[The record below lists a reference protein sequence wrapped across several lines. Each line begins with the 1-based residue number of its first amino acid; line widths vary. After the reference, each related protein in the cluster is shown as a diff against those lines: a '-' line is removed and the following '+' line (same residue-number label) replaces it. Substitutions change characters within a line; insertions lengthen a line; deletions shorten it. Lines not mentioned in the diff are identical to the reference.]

1 MKARTSSCATLSPA
15 ASRIVQRRTQM
26 FVHSYLYY
34 VLDQPIVSDH
44 TWQRWADDL
53 ALMQRNHPKLV
64 VGFFD
69 ADFADWDGS
78 TGMHLPQ
85 YPWVVDRGAQ
95 LLHLHAHPELRAGH
109 GGQVED
115 VEEID
120 ARIERTR
127 QAQMA
132 AARAAGATAALAGKE
147 RKPFGYRKRI
157 ETDAWLEGFDEACPP
172 PACSAPPTQE
182 ACAQMALF

>member
-1 MKARTSSCATLSPA
+1 MKTAGSCATLSPA

-53 ALMQRNHPKLV
+53 TLMQRNHPKLV
-64 VGFFD
+64 TGFYD
-69 ADFADWDGS
+69 EDFADWDGS

-85 YPWVVDRGAQ
+85 YPWVVERGAQ
-95 LLHLHAHPELRAGH
+95 LLRLHGRPELRAGH
-109 GGQVED
+109 GGQAEEAESID
-115 VEEID
+115 V
-120 ARIERTR
+120 RVERTR

-132 AARAAGATAALAGKE
+132 AARELGRQAALAGKE
-147 RKPFGYRKRI
+147 RKPRGYRKRI
-157 ETDAWLEGFDEACPP
+157 ETDAWLDGFDEVRP
-172 PACSAPPTQE
+172 PAAPPSQDVS
-182 ACAQMALF
+182 AQMALF